1 MVHYD
6 DAFITWARRES
17 KRVREKE
24 KKNLQ
29 TICAFSSKTKALT
42 QRVSI
47 SIEFSSSELRE
58 GMKKNGRGGKYIQV
72 KATQS

>member
-1 MVHYD
+1 
-6 DAFITWARRES
+6 
-17 KRVREKE
+17 VREKE

-29 TICAFSSKTKALT
+29 TIHAFSSKTKALT

-58 GMKKNGRGGKYIQV
+58 GMKKLGEVGSTSK
-72 KATQS
+72 